1 MEPNDVK
8 SKLEDIEEEEV
19 KPDVEE
25 ALQRLRAA
33 VPEPKNRV
41 KKEEDAEE
49 APARLLASDAVEDRE
64 AMNVD
69 SGAGA
74 VEADVG
80 AVEDVAVKVLSS
92 AGQEDTSTGHGGR
105 SSAHPSTKYQ
115 KTSRT
120 VRPRGNCF
128 FDPFPS
134 FPPKS
139 FPASFTTSTTNPSL
153 YAPS

>member
-92 AGQEDTSTGHGGR
+92 AGQEDTSTGHGALYSFSSLSAR
-105 SSAHPSTKYQ
+105 SL
-115 KTSRT
+115 
-120 VRPRGNCF
+120 C
-128 FDPFPS
+128 FPS